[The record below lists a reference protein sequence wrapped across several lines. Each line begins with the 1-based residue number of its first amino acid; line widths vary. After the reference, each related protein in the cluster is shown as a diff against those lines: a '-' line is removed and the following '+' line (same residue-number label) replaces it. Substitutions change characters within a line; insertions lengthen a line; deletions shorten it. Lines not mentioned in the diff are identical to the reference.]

1 MKFISPSVLVASV
14 FFILIGLSHG
24 DGINEVIKKNKCIF
38 FISFRKTRCKTLQI
52 YFVFVV
58 DIKYIEENNQPSTK

>member
-38 FISFRKTRCKTLQI
+38 LFYFLKLDVKRYKFILSLCCGH
-52 YFVFVV
+52 
-58 DIKYIEENNQPSTK
+58 